1 MIKRLFPQSSN
12 TDERNAVY
20 VVFETVWTAAFSI
33 IVTFSSIYAIRLG
46 ASNTEIGLLTSLPA
60 LLTILISIPTGKFL
74 ESRPKPS
81 RWTFSSLFTQ
91 RIMYL
96 SLAVVPWIPFL
107 VDMQGTAVVVL
118 IILASI
124 PGQIYNIG
132 IWPYYMNIIPP
143 ERRAAVFS
151 TQSIITS
158 LIVGT
163 GTVLVGLFLESNT
176 FPTNYQVVI
185 TIGILVSM
193 ISFYCFS
200 QIQEPT
206 SHSEGASP
214 SKLDLGTSGPKN
226 LRSLLH
232 MRSDFGRI
240 IFNQVFQYIGVWTA
254 TPLITIYTIKIL
266 QASDSWV
273 GMNTSIIFF
282 CQLIGWII
290 ARRLIDLKG
299 EIVILRKTA
308 AFPVLQ
314 TLFIGLS
321 TSLIPILLANG
332 LHGLLAPSYSLS
344 HNNVLL
350 KSIPSGKEHEGIA
363 MYATINRIGIFI
375 CPFIGLALA
384 EWVGDIRVVILAC
397 GILSLLGS
405 LSFSVWPV
413 LLNTNQ
419 VDGLN

>member
-1 MIKRLFPQSSN
+1 VVKQLLLQSSN
-12 TDERNAVY
+12 TDQRNAAY

-33 IVTFSSIYAIRLG
+33 IVTFSTIYAIRLG
-46 ASNTEIGLLTSLPA
+46 ATNTEVGLLTSMPA
-60 LLTILISIPTGKFL
+60 LLTILISIPMGKFL

-81 RWTFSSLFTQ
+81 RWTFASLFTQ
-91 RIMYL
+91 RIVYL
-96 SLAVVPWIPFL
+96 SLALVPWIPFL
-107 VDMQGTAVVVL
+107 EDRQGTAVVVL

-124 PGQIYNIG
+124 PGQIFNIG
-132 IWPYYMNIIPP
+132 IWPYYMNIISPN
-143 ERRAAVFS
+143 RRAAVFS

-158 LIVGT
+158 LVVGT
-163 GTVLVGLFLESNT
+163 GTVLVGLFLESKT
-176 FPTNYQVVI
+176 FPSNYQVMI

-193 ISFYCFS
+193 TSFYCFS
-200 QIQEPT
+200 QVKEPARNT
-206 SHSEGASP
+206 ELASATVP
-214 SKLDLGTSGPKN
+214 DQGTVSPKN

-232 MRSDFGRI
+232 MHSDYGRI

-273 GMNTSIIFF
+273 GKNTSIIFF
-282 CQLIGWII
+282 CQLIGWLI
-290 ARRLIDLKG
+290 ARRLIGLKG
-299 EIVILRKTA
+299 ETVILKRTA
-308 AFPVLQ
+308 AFPVFQ
-314 TLFIGLS
+314 TLLIGLS
-321 TSLIPILLANG
+321 TSLTPILFANG

-350 KSIPSGKEHEGIA
+350 KSIPAGKEHEGIA

-384 EWVGDIRVVILAC
+384 EWIGDIRVVILAC

-405 LSFSVWPV
+405 LSFSIWPV
-413 LLNTNQ
+413 SLNANK
-419 VDGLN
+419 VY